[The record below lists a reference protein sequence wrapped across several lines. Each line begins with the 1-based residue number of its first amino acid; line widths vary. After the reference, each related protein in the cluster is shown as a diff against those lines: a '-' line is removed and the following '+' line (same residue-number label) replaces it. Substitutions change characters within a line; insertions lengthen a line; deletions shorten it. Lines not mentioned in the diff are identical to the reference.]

1 MERGINYIKLLFA
14 LKMGDFF
21 YFLFN
26 LSLSGLPICQV
37 TDRNPG
43 YRYVT
48 QFMASLLIYSFSLT
62 YLAFKNILKYKIKDI
77 KAVADLRNDM
87 DQLKRWNNVYLHL

>member
-14 LKMGDFF
+14 LKTGDFF

-48 QFMASLLIYSFSLT
+48 QFMASFLKYSLT
-62 YLAFKNILKYKIKDI
+62 LKKKIK
-77 KAVADLRNDM
+77 N
-87 DQLKRWNNVYLHL
+87 

>member
-1 MERGINYIKLLFA
+1 MERGIKYIKLLFA
-14 LKMGDFF
+14 LKTGDFF
-21 YFLFN
+21 YFLLN

-48 QFMASLLIYSFSLT
+48 QFMASFLIFLLQ
-62 YLAFKNILKYKIKDI
+62 KKKD
-77 KAVADLRNDM
+77 
-87 DQLKRWNNVYLHL
+87 